1 MKPIADAIKSGKIL
15 GIINLVGCCNPRVVY
30 ERAIV
35 DIADKL
41 LENNI
46 LILTNGCASFPLL
59 KLGFCNK
66 DALRK
71 AGDGLKSFLGENLP
85 PVWHVGECVD
95 NTRSSEIFGGVAEE
109 LGVQLKDMPYGLAS
123 PEWANEKGI
132 GASYSFRLMGINSYH
147 CVYPPAHGSEN
158 VMNFILDSSETLGS
172 KMNIDVDPIKL
183 ADKII
188 SDFKEKRAALG
199 WDK

>member
-1 MKPIADAIKSGKIL
+1 MVIGKIL
-15 GIINLVGCCNPRVVY
+15 SIVNLVGCFNSRVVY

-46 LILTNGCASFPLL
+46 LILTNGCSSFPLL

-85 PVWHVGECVD
+85 LVWHVGECVD
-95 NTRSSEIFGGVAEE
+95 KTRSSEIFG
-109 LGVQLKDMPYGLAS
+109 
-123 PEWANEKGI
+123 
-132 GASYSFRLMGINSYH
+132 
-147 CVYPPAHGSEN
+147 
-158 VMNFILDSSETLGS
+158 
-172 KMNIDVDPIKL
+172 
-183 ADKII
+183 
-188 SDFKEKRAALG
+188 
-199 WDK
+199 